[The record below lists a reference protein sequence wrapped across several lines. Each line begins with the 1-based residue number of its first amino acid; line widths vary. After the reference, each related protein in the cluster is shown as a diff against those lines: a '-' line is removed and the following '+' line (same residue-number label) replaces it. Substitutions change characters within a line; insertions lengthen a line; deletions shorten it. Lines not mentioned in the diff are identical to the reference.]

1 MTAPHISEPGLPH
14 VESAKYI
21 LERLSKHPQG
31 RVELL
36 MIAQIHATLAVA
48 EQARIANLLS
58 LSREE
63 LYTPTPGVPDYFDVQ
78 LQATQK
84 LFCTEL
90 VEAPATPWSDP
101 DEYLTAR
108 LVPEVEEALMGLPE
122 VPEGS

>member
-1 MTAPHISEPGLPH
+1 MAAPHIAEPGLPH
-14 VESAKYI
+14 MESAEYI

-48 EQARIANLLS
+48 EQARIANLIQLS
-58 LSREE
+58 TVE
-63 LYTPTPGVPDYFDVQ
+63 LYTPTLGVPDYADVQ

-84 LFCTEL
+84 LFRTEL

-101 DEYLTAR
+101 DEYLVAR
-108 LVPEVEEALMGLPE
+108 LRPEVEEALMG
-122 VPEGS
+122 VSTDAH